1 MQTIL
6 VADDQKTFREAIC
19 AKLRLSGFK
28 TIEASTGL
36 EALQLQETH
45 QPDLIL
51 LDVDMPEMDGFE
63 TCRILSQTTD
73 APVLFLTGMTELR
86 DQEKGFDLNAVG
98 YITKPFDDRELMM
111 HVRRW
116 VGSNQSKSANSTE
129 ASELVIGTLRIAL
142 NSRTYVYSGNTQIA
156 LSGKEFN
163 IIHKLASDPDKVWS
177 PEDLS
182 SQHSGTEV
190 VRQHIKS
197 IRGKFKAADCDD
209 PIETIHAR
217 GYQLNTDK

>member
-28 TIEASTGL
+28 TLEASTGMEVL
-36 EALQLQETH
+36 KLQETH

-63 TCRILSQTTD
+63 TCRILSQITV
-73 APVLFLTGMTELR
+73 APILFLTGMADLR

-116 VGSNQSKSANSTE
+116 VGSNHSKSAKSTE

-142 NSRTYVYSGNTQIA
+142 NSRTYVYSGNAQIA

-163 IIHKLASDPDKVWS
+163 VIHKLASDPDKVWS

-217 GYQLNTDK
+217 GYKLNTDR

>member
-1 MQTIL
+1 
-6 VADDQKTFREAIC
+6 
-19 AKLRLSGFK
+19 
-28 TIEASTGL
+28 
-36 EALQLQETH
+36 
-45 QPDLIL
+45 
-51 LDVDMPEMDGFE
+51 MDGFE

-142 NSRTYVYSGNTQIA
+142 NSRTYVYSGTAQIA

-163 IIHKLASDPDKVWS
+163 VIHKLASDPDKVWS